1 MDDEY
6 MSILQNAM
14 SRFAD
19 TVHDQFGQKVLED
32 IFQPSMEC
40 VGRMFHLD
48 EENQKAISEIRMI
61 LDSNQ
66 ENEESAE
73 GDEQ

>member
-1 MDDEY
+1 MDEEY
-6 MSILQNAM
+6 MSILQDAM

-32 IFQPSMEC
+32 VFQPSMEC

-48 EENQKAISEIRMI
+48 EENRKAIAEIRMI
-61 LDSNQ
+61 LDESR
-66 ENEESAE
+66 EIGESAE
-73 GDEQ
+73 EDEQ

>member
-1 MDDEY
+1 MDEEY

-32 IFQPSMEC
+32 VFQPSLEC

-48 EENQKAISEIRMI
+48 EENQKSIAEIRMI
-61 LDSNQ
+61 LEASR
-66 ENEESAE
+66 ENAESVEE
-73 GDEQ
+73 DEQ